1 MRPEDPTRRFRVD
14 GKIALITGASAG
26 LGSRFAETLSAAGAC
41 VVLAAR
47 RADRI
52 EATAERIRAGG
63 GEALAIRCDVT
74 DNASVEALV
83 AGSTDAFGRI
93 DVLVNNAGIAVEED
107 ADTETVA
114 SFREVVAVNLTGAYA
129 CAREAGSVMLAR
141 GGGTIVNT
149 ASISGLVAG
158 DGEDT
163 PSYTAT
169 KGAIVNLTRELAV
182 RWADR
187 GIRVNAIA
195 PGWFPT
201 EMTAAFLGTTE
212 GDRFVRERT
221 PLGRPGRIDE
231 LDGALLFL
239 ASEASSYVTGQTL
252 VVDGGWTAR

>member
-1 MRPEDPTRRFRVD
+1 MPREDPTRRFRLD
-14 GKIALITGASAG
+14 GKVALVTGASAG
-26 LGSRFAETLSAAGAC
+26 LGARFTETLSAAGAR

-47 RADRI
+47 RAERI
-52 EATAERIRAGG
+52 EEAAERIRSDG
-63 GEALAIRCDVT
+63 GEALAIRCDVS
-74 DNASVEALV
+74 DDASVEALV
-83 AGSTDAFGRI
+83 AGATDAYGPI

-107 ADTETVA
+107 GRTETVA
-114 SFREVVAVNLTGAYA
+114 SFREVVAINLTGAYA
-129 CAREAGSVMLAR
+129 CAREAGAVMLAR
-141 GGGTIVNT
+141 GSGAIVNT

-163 PSYTAT
+163 PSYAAT

-187 GIRVNAIA
+187 GVRVNAIA

-201 EMTAAFLGTTE
+201 EMTSEFLATAE
-212 GDRFVRERT
+212 GDRFVSERT

-239 ASEASSYVTGQTL
+239 ASEASTYVTGQTL
-252 VVDGGWTAR
+252 AVDGGWTAR